1 MNKLSLIKAI
11 DEARLSK
18 KLTKKALALITD
30 VNVKSI
36 DNALSPVG
44 NPQMS
49 TLLALVDA
57 VGLEIE
63 LVPKGFGELSSAV
76 NTAPSVISVVDA
88 ALGRGRP

>member
-18 KLTKKALALITD
+18 KLTKKALAQITD

-36 DNALSPVG
+36 DNALSPAG

-76 NTAPSVISVVDA
+76 NTAPSVLSVVDA
-88 ALGRGRP
+88 ALGRGHP